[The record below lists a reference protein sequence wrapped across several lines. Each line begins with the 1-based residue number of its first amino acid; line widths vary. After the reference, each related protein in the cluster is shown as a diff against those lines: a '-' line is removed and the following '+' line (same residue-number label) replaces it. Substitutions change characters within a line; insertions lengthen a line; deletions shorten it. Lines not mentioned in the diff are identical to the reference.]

1 MSTGQ
6 GGRRVLVVWCPDWPV
21 VAAMA
26 EDGDTKPD
34 AVTAPAAVLAANTV
48 VACNEAARAEG
59 VRRGMRRRDAQSR
72 CPELRLIEN
81 NPDRDARAFEPVV
94 VAVEELRPGVAPLRP
109 GLLAVYAPGRFY
121 GGEGS
126 AGALIAEQ
134 LVRIGVWDC
143 RIGIADDLFTAE
155 QAARQAHPQDTV
167 VVEAGGSAAFLREL
181 PVSVIDDAEVAGLLR
196 RLGLRTLGDFA
207 RLGGGDV
214 QARFGGY
221 GAKIHRLA
229 RGEDDSRL
237 GARTPPPDLE
247 CQIRFEPPLDTVE
260 AVSFSVRQTAERFVA
275 QLAARGLVCT
285 EVLIEAECD
294 HEIASSR
301 VWAHSRWFGA
311 ADLVDR
317 VHWQLRGQLRSTSG
331 GMGVSQPVELVRF
344 VPDTVEPTA
353 AHAAGLWGGGTDERV
368 ERAVARVQGMLGHQ
382 AVTVPAV
389 QGGRSPGDR
398 QAFVPWG
405 ERPVGLRPAELPW
418 PGSLPPP
425 APARIYTE
433 PRPVAVVDQRGK
445 LVWVSERGVVSAPPA
460 RFRITPGNGSGNGSG
475 DDGGNGG
482 ARGWQPITA
491 WAGPW
496 PVDELWWENPASWVA
511 RFQIVGVDG
520 RAWLM
525 TCADDGWYIEAAY
538 D

>member
-1 MSTGQ
+1 MS
-6 GGRRVLVVWCPDWPV
+6 GRRVLVVWCPDWPV
-21 VAAMA
+21 VAAMSD
-26 EDGDTKPD
+26 ETDPTTP
-34 AVTAPAAVLAANTV
+34 VTSAPTAVLAANAV

-72 CPELRLIEN
+72 CPELRLVEH

-121 GGEGS
+121 GGESS

-134 LVRIGVWDC
+134 LVRVGVWDC

-196 RLGLRTLGDFA
+196 RLGLRTLGEFA
-207 RLGGGDV
+207 QLDGSDV

-221 GAKIHRLA
+221 GAKVHRLA
-229 RGEDDSRL
+229 RGEDDALL
-237 GARTPPPDLE
+237 GARRPPPDLE
-247 CQIRFEPPLDTVE
+247 CQIRFEPPLDTAE
-260 AVSFSVRQTAERFVA
+260 AVGFSVRQTAERFVA

-311 ADLVDR
+311 SDLVDR
-317 VHWQLRGQLRSTSG
+317 VHWQLRGQLRNT
-331 GMGVSQPVELVRF
+331 MGVGKPVELVRF

-389 QGGRSPGDR
+389 QGGRAPADR

-445 LVWVSERGVVSAPPA
+445 LVWVSERGVVSAPPTH
-460 RFRITPGNGSGNGSG
+460 FRTS

-482 ARGWQPITA
+482 SPGWQPISA